1 MNRSS
6 EAELE
11 VILGHRFADLSLLTT
26 ALTHSSYAND
36 LRAKELACNERLEFL
51 GDSVLNL
58 ITAQYLFTKFSHRA
72 EGELTKARA
81 SIICEGSC
89 YEMASELGLG
99 RFLYL
104 GKGEEQSGGRQRV
117 STLADALEAVV
128 AALYLDGGLEEARR
142 FLTPFIEKRV
152 SEVMQELFFKD
163 YKTALQEIVQKNKQ
177 ETLKYVLTGETG
189 PAHAK
194 HFTVTLYLNTNPIT
208 TGEGKSKKEAEQNA
222 AFAALELMGER
233 PVRREEN

>member
-1 MNRSS
+1 MSRLP

-11 VILGHRFADLSLLTT
+11 KLIGHQFADLSLLTT

-36 LRAKELACNERLEFL
+36 LRAKELPCNERLEFL

-58 ITAQYLFTKFSHRA
+58 VTGEFLFTKFSHRA

-81 SIICEGSC
+81 SIICEASC
-89 YEMASELGLG
+89 FAMASELGLG
-99 RFLYL
+99 KFLYL
-104 GKGEEQSGGRQRV
+104 GKGEEQSGGRQRP

-128 AALYLDGGLEEARR
+128 AAIYLDAGLEKARS
-142 FLTPFIEKRV
+142 FLLPYIEKRV
-152 SEVMQELFFKD
+152 NQVMQELFFKD

-194 HFTVTLYLNTNPIT
+194 HFTVTLYLNSNPIAV
-208 TGEGKSKKEAEQNA
+208 GEGHSKKEAEQNA
-222 AFAALELMGER
+222 AYAALELMGER
-233 PVRREEN
+233 PARHEHA

>member
-1 MNRSS
+1 MSRLP

-11 VILGHRFADLSLLTT
+11 KLIGHRFSDPSLLTT

-36 LRAKELACNERLEFL
+36 LRAKEIPCNERLEFL

-58 ITAQYLFTKFSHRA
+58 VTGEFLFNKFSHRA

-81 SIICEGSC
+81 SIICEASC
-89 YEMASELGLG
+89 AIIAGELGLG

-104 GKGEEQSGGRQRV
+104 GKGEEQRGRTRA

-128 AALYLDGGLEEARR
+128 AAIYLDAGLEEARR
-142 FLTPFIEKRV
+142 FLLPYIEKRV
-152 SEVMQELFFKD
+152 NQVMQELFFKD

-177 ETLKYVLTGETG
+177 ETLKYVLTGESG

-194 HFTVTLYLNTNPIT
+194 HFTVTLYLNSNPIAH
-208 TGEGKSKKEAEQNA
+208 GEGHSKKEAEQNA
-222 AFAALELMGER
+222 AYAALELMGER
-233 PVRREEN
+233 PVRHEHA